1 MGPGL
6 QLISVPG
13 LSHFSPS
20 ILFCWL
26 KLPKV
31 ALVHKQACRVEVHVQ
46 SANLFLQKIP
56 TVQVFNMNSISSMSP
71 LNKITIVYYC
81 AVIHIELVCNCSP
94 RGEPIS
100 VEQSIACLQLVL

>member
-6 QLISVPG
+6 QLISVPELG
-13 LSHFSPS
+13 HFSPS

-26 KLPKV
+26 KLLKV
-31 ALVHKQACRVEVHVQ
+31 ALVHQQACRVGVQ